1 MDRKI
6 RMRVFDNRTK
16 KFVELGSFPDAP
28 IDQVAVRGAIFYEDL
43 DPAVLSLYSIL
54 DADCEE
60 RDRAEFEYSDFSF
73 SQFTGKYDDDQTP
86 IFENDFVQVD
96 GTRSGEVLFN
106 DDNAAFEVFFFDGEV
121 LGFSALKG
129 KSILVTGN
137 RFEISEVQVK

>member
-6 RMRVFDNRTK
+6 RVRVFDNRAK
-16 KFVELGSFPDAP
+16 KFIELGCFPDAKV
-28 IDQVAVRGAIFYEDL
+28 DEVAVRGAIFYEDL

-86 IFENDFVQVD
+86 IFENDFVKVD
-96 GTRSGEVLFN
+96 GSCVGEVLFN
-106 DDNAAFEVFFFDGEV
+106 DDSAAFEVFFFDGKV
-121 LGFSALKG
+121 SGFGALNG

-137 RFEISEVQVK
+137 RFEIPEVQVR

>member
-6 RMRVFDNRTK
+6 RVRVFDNRAK
-16 KFVELGSFPDAP
+16 KFVELGCFPDAKV
-28 IDQVAVRGAIFYEDL
+28 DDVAVRGAIFYEDL

-86 IFENDFVQVD
+86 IFENDFVKVD
-96 GTRSGEVLFN
+96 GSHAGEVLFN
-106 DDNAAFEVFFFDGEV
+106 NDNAAFEVFFFDGKV

-137 RFEISEVQVK
+137 RFEIPEVQVR